1 MDPTSRW
8 GGSQDHGSSA
18 EQPSFPVEIRA
29 TDETLLADRKLF
41 QRSVRFPLRAS
52 GWRAFLVVVLVGGL
66 ALSIVSASEWYGYVS
81 SQRRQA
87 VASSLGNVKSILGTS
102 LERDN
107 DLLNTVNAL
116 VATHPGLTNR
126 SLTRVLARLG
136 LARHYPGSLA
146 FSFIESVGKAQL
158 SSFEATADRD
168 PPFGLVGSGPI
179 ATSYVGSS
187 YCLTR
192 LADFETL
199 PRDAFLKQVVVS
211 WAAPYLS
218 ARYNYCAHPRFG
230 AALDSS
236 AKTGRSTVE
245 SVTTLLRQYP
255 GVSSPP
261 GELSALVSELPIF
274 IEVTP
279 VYLGASVP
287 TAPRARLKAL
297 AGWTMG
303 IFDANGILSP
313 ALANGSGVSLVLKY
327 VSPGA
332 TPAFLAEAGR
342 PETGVATNRLTFPAD
357 PGWVI
362 DVAVDPRGAGPSAG
376 VQALT
381 VLLISLALTFLL
393 AFLLSLLIRSHRSA
407 LDLVEYR
414 TAELRHQALH
424 DSLTGLPNRFL
435 VNERAQQLL
444 AKARSEG
451 QAIAVFFIDLDD
463 FKKVNDTFGHDTGDE
478 LLRAVASRLTGSIRD
493 CDTVGRLGGDEFVVL
508 SEVPEERLGSMASR
522 LPEVL
527 REPFITGST
536 TKMSISTSASI
547 GVAAGTRTSP
557 DELLRDAD
565 IAMYRAKSMGK
576 NCHVL
581 FEPEMHEVVKRLL
594 TLEAD
599 LAEAY
604 ANREFFLVYQPI
616 VELETGLPRDLEALL
631 RWRHPRRG
639 VVGPV
644 EFISV
649 LESSNL
655 IIGVGRFV
663 LIEAC
668 RQLMAWHR
676 RGHAVGMSVNVG
688 ALQLHHDVLIDHVR
702 EALESTGLEPH
713 YLTLEVTESTLMID
727 PKTTALRLSALSKL
741 GVRIAIDDFGTG
753 YSSLSYLREFP
764 VDILKIDRSFVAE
777 RANSGDTN
785 FLDALIYL
793 GKSLGLVTI
802 AEGIEEM
809 SELNHVRHQGCDW
822 GQGFLFSKPLP
833 ADEVETIITRA
844 GYPTSGPLAAARP
857 FS

>member
-1 MDPTSRW
+1 
-8 GGSQDHGSSA
+8 
-18 EQPSFPVEIRA
+18 
-29 TDETLLADRKLF
+29 
-41 QRSVRFPLRAS
+41 
-52 GWRAFLVVVLVGGL
+52 
-66 ALSIVSASEWYGYVS
+66 
-81 SQRRQA
+81 
-87 VASSLGNVKSILGTS
+87 
-102 LERDN
+102 
-107 DLLNTVNAL
+107 
-116 VATHPGLTNR
+116 
-126 SLTRVLARLG
+126 
-136 LARHYPGSLA
+136 
-146 FSFIESVGKAQL
+146 
-158 SSFEATADRD
+158 
-168 PPFGLVGSGPI
+168 
-179 ATSYVGSS
+179 
-187 YCLTR
+187 
-192 LADFETL
+192 
-199 PRDAFLKQVVVS
+199 
-211 WAAPYLS
+211 
-218 ARYNYCAHPRFG
+218 
-230 AALDSS
+230 
-236 AKTGRSTVE
+236 
-245 SVTTLLRQYP
+245 
-255 GVSSPP
+255 
-261 GELSALVSELPIF
+261 
-274 IEVTP
+274 
-279 VYLGASVP
+279 
-287 TAPRARLKAL
+287 
-297 AGWTMG
+297 
-303 IFDANGILSP
+303 
-313 ALANGSGVSLVLKY
+313 
-327 VSPGA
+327 
-332 TPAFLAEAGR
+332 
-342 PETGVATNRLTFPAD
+342 
-357 PGWVI
+357 
-362 DVAVDPRGAGPSAG
+362 
-376 VQALT
+376 
-381 VLLISLALTFLL
+381 
-393 AFLLSLLIRSHRSA
+393 
-407 LDLVEYR
+407 
-414 TAELRHQALH
+414 
-424 DSLTGLPNRFL
+424 
-435 VNERAQQLL
+435 
-444 AKARSEG
+444 
-451 QAIAVFFIDLDD
+451 
-463 FKKVNDTFGHDTGDE
+463 
-478 LLRAVASRLTGSIRD
+478 
-493 CDTVGRLGGDEFVVL
+493 
-508 SEVPEERLGSMASR
+508 MASR